1 MSNANPLVVR
11 LINADDPRYRVCPL
25 QLFGLFDIVWSSVLL
40 LSCTVEL
47 KTQAA
52 QSMPFALK
60 IHWLVRSIVEEWLG
74 FDIWWYLQSQ
84 KQGMTYRFPIF
95 FHHFSHEKTC
105 GGPCSLAGQDAR
117 AVWKCHGDAQ
127 PLRSC
132 DGVIPRYDKYAR
144 AKLWHSGPF
153 SFSMRG

>member
-1 MSNANPLVVR
+1 MSNTNPLVVR

-60 IHWLVRSIVEEWLG
+60 IHWLVRSIVEE
-74 FDIWWYLQSQ
+74 
-84 KQGMTYRFPIF
+84 
-95 FHHFSHEKTC
+95 
-105 GGPCSLAGQDAR
+105 
-117 AVWKCHGDAQ
+117 
-127 PLRSC
+127 
-132 DGVIPRYDKYAR
+132 
-144 AKLWHSGPF
+144 
-153 SFSMRG
+153 